1 VGGSSLGALKRAAK
15 LGDGWYG
22 LRLSPATA
30 GAAIVTMDELG
41 HRENFALSLRVQTR
55 VGGTVADAQPEA
67 TLHGDRGAIVEQV
80 NRYGAA
86 GVQHLVIEPFSNHLR
101 DFLDQI
107 ERFAKEV
114 MPEA

>member
-1 VGGSSLGALKRAAK
+1 
-15 LGDGWYG
+15 
-22 LRLSPATA
+22 
-30 GAAIVTMDELG
+30 MDELG

-67 TLHGDRGAIVEQV
+67 TLHGDAGAIVEQV
-80 NRYGAA
+80 NRYAAA
-86 GVQHLVIEPFSNHLR
+86 GVQHLVVEPVSNDLQ
-101 DFLDQI
+101 DFLDQT